1 MSDSAA
7 PPARIRV
14 ASVEDDARLR
24 DTIVRLLSE
33 DAQFDVVG
41 AYGIAEEALKALPSL
56 APDVVLMDINL
67 PGVSGF
73 EATRRLKA
81 ALPSTQVVML
91 TAFDDPAR
99 IFEALKAGATG
110 YILKRSTSAEIVAA
124 IRDVRDGGSPMSSS
138 IARRVVQYFAPKPAA
153 PEVSTLTDRER
164 EVLEALSEGRQ
175 YVEVGEWLGMSLNTV
190 RKHVRSIYEKLHV
203 NSRQEAVSKL
213 GTNGG
218 R

>member
-1 MSDSAA
+1 MSEGE
-7 PPARIRV
+7 PPAPIRV

-24 DTIVRLLSE
+24 EAIARLLAEEGS
-33 DAQFDVVG
+33 FDVVG
-41 AYGIAEEALKALPSL
+41 TYATAELAIEALPAR

-67 PGVSGF
+67 PGASGF

-81 ALPSTQVVML
+81 ALPSTQIVML
-91 TAFDDPAR
+91 TSFDDPAR
-99 IFEALKAGATG
+99 IFEALKSGATG

-138 IARRVVQYFAPKPAA
+138 IARRVVQYFAPRPAA

-175 YVEVGEWLGMSLNTV
+175 YAEVGEWLGMSLNTV
-190 RKHVRSIYEKLHV
+190 RKHVRNIYEKLQV

-213 GTNGG
+213 GNGG
-218 R
+218 G